1 MQVRLAQFEAADVQA
16 LGEGGAKHLLGR
28 RPLADCGG
36 DPHRTVAQRLG
47 GQTGQTWQVSDGSS
61 ASYYLRDPK
70 VTVRRAPL
78 GGFDME
84 IEGARKS
91 PRVRRVE

>member
-1 MQVRLAQFEAADVQA
+1 MTNGQV
-16 LGEGGAKHLLGR
+16 
-28 RPLADCGG
+28 
-36 DPHRTVAQRLG
+36 
-47 GQTGQTWQVSDGSS
+47 WQVSDGSS

-91 PRVRRVE
+91 PRVQRVERRMK